1 MFRPTDQAL
10 RRAGT
15 GAALCLA
22 FLALSCSRQTHTPD
36 LPHAPT
42 SLTPRFYAPPGW
54 AWGRLTL
61 ADGQVVRYGVSSPP
75 VVPRGS
81 VLILPDRDEPAEVWF
96 ETAND
101 LLSRGLTVWVLE
113 SAAGRGPG
121 ALDAGKGAI
130 SRMVEA
136 VIRAKPD
143 KPLVLVAHGLGATL
157 ALRAIG
163 QGQAPGVNGA
173 VLSSPALE
181 LARIDAD
188 LSPETVESAAEW
200 LSRARAGWIALPG
213 DGQPRLLLRPASG
226 LDPKRAGLAATWRRS
241 DPALKLK
248 TTTFGWVWG
257 YDQGI
262 LAARAAEPVGR
273 PSIPVTMA
281 AEAADL
287 RARDACARLSTC
299 TLWAAPT
306 TAPHLARN
314 EVRTLWLNRI
324 SDLISP
330 SAACRGSK
338 GPGCP

>member
-1 MFRPTDQAL
+1 M
-10 RRAGT
+10 
-15 GAALCLA
+15 
-22 FLALSCSRQTHTPD
+22 
-36 LPHAPT
+36 
-42 SLTPRFYAPPGW
+42 
-54 AWGRLTL
+54 
-61 ADGQVVRYGVSSPP
+61 VRYGVSSPP

-200 LSRARAGWIALPG
+200 LSRARAGWVMSDWGAVHSATAALTG
-213 DGQPRLLLRPASG
+213 LDQESGEQLDKQVYFGQPFKEAMAQGQIPKARLHEGGYGG
-226 LDPKRAGLAATWRRS
+226 L
-241 DPALKLK
+241 LKL
-248 TTTFGWVWG
+248 
-257 YDQGI
+257 
-262 LAARAAEPVGR
+262 L
-273 PSIPVTMA
+273 
-281 AEAADL
+281 
-287 RARDACARLSTC
+287 
-299 TLWAAPT
+299 
-306 TAPHLARN
+306 
-314 EVRTLWLNRI
+314 
-324 SDLISP
+324 
-330 SAACRGSK
+330 
-338 GPGCP
+338 